1 MCKGVEARKETDH
14 ENLTLCSLH
23 FYKPYSLHFIITVY
37 VLCAYACVCM
47 CMGVWVLI
55 YVYVCEVCPRTCV
68 YGNADAVCWFVY
80 INVHMCVC
88 VYKYAC
94 VYICVCACEGTFV
107 PQFRSGV
114 RERVSGVAWLHP
126 LCTVITFIRLTHICT
141 WVKRRATEE
150 KQCCS
155 LWLMGRRQIL
165 EAHEIQWGG
174 QASILYTNTP
184 EPVMAEASRWQWQQ
198 GKVPI
203 LASLLKWCVR
213 GGFRVTWVLVFWAP
227 EEWNCH

>member
-14 ENLTLCSLH
+14 ENLTLCGLH

-55 YVYVCEVCPRTCV
+55 YVYVCEVCTRTCV
-68 YGNADAVCWFVY
+68 YGNADVVCWFVY
-80 INVHMCVC
+80 INVRMCVC

-114 RERVSGVAWLHP
+114 RERVSGVAWLHS
-126 LCTVITFIRLTHICT
+126 LCTVITFVRLTHICT
-141 WVKRRATEE
+141 WVKRRAKEE